1 MQDLYSYS
9 IIIRY
14 NTSICVNGEISIR
27 NKKLL
32 KTFFRKYLQ
41 CRFQVIDITIM
52 WEVYETILYIL
63 NSSPFSILHTRRFY
77 EWRTN
82 TKKWILVSKKY
93 AVVIRYMGLYIL
105 VILSVLREIPCR
117 LLYFLAN
124 KFYRPSYKSV

>member
-32 KTFFRKYLQ
+32 KTFFTKYLQ

-117 LLYFLAN
+117 LFHFLAN

>member
-32 KTFFRKYLQ
+32 KTFFTKYLQ

-52 WEVYETILYIL
+52 WEVYETILHIL
-63 NSSPFSILHTRRFY
+63 NSLPFSTLYIRRFC
-77 EWRTN
+77 
-82 TKKWILVSKKY
+82 K
-93 AVVIRYMGLYIL
+93 
-105 VILSVLREIPCR
+105 
-117 LLYFLAN
+117 
-124 KFYRPSYKSV
+124 